1 MIYKVRE
8 IAENDVWA
16 AACHDNMLFARNER
30 DEYFILSGREQSG
43 LAQMLAAKK
52 NILLTWNDKPDQ
64 WIRKRYGVN
73 VPMIRM
79 SGLCRN
85 ISYGLACI
93 RAGILRIH
101 TPHKDNEIALTA
113 LNLMTMYK
121 AFLKNECKMLLS
133 LSAEFHQ
140 NFLQSSSTEVIEKL
154 NVIRPSYS
162 QPRLQFRYQPPE
174 QLKFTEPFLNDL
186 LNDILS
192 HDFYTENGKIKHPKL
207 PQTFVYDGT
216 EITVGIGGIHGFNA
230 KINRV
235 STASEILLDWDVGS
249 YYPTQICKD
258 KVLGGILGREF
269 VSVYNGIREKRL
281 AVKKTDPV
289 LANGLKLILNS
300 ATGRLQDA
308 KSRLYNPQAYIQI
321 TLTGQLYLLMI
332 ANMCHDAGI
341 PFYSLNTDGITLL
354 DNAEHSSRAIF
365 DRMTELTGFTFDDT
379 VYEKYYARDVN
390 NYFAVKEHGIKGKG
404 IFGFGRSMTR
414 QCNNLA
420 VNYMIKRKVTDN
432 IEPEESIREIP
443 LCDFLDTANSNATNE
458 LFRFYRSVSSFDCIR
473 NKAGRKIPCSDHC
486 RALPL
491 DAEDFSG
498 LKNDIDYEWYKE
510 KAGLMLNKILPFFR
524 VV

>member
-281 AVKKTDPV
+281 AVKKSDPV

-443 LCDFLDTANSNATNE
+443 LCDFLDTANSNSTNE